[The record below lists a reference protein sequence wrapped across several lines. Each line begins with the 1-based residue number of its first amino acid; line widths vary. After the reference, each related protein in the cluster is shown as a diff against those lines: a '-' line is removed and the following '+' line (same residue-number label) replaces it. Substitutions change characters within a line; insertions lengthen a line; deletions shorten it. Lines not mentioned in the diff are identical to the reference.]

1 VIPPIVGPR
10 AKLAALE
17 DLCGRYRIAAGQTL
31 AAGDGANDLPMLL
44 AAGLGVAYRAHAAVT
59 RAAPVV
65 IAHGDLRALL
75 YLQGIS
81 KCEFVLG

>member
-1 VIPPIVGPR
+1 
-10 AKLAALE
+10 
-17 DLCGRYRIAAGQTL
+17 
-31 AAGDGANDLPMLL
+31 MLL
-44 AAGLGVAYRAHAAVT
+44 AAGLGVAYRAHAAVR

-81 KCEFVLG
+81 KREFVLG